1 MNGSVFETPD
11 EIIQLQALLDLSF
24 QLAGSHL
31 TDILT
36 ADRRLNAE
44 QLCEQLQGMCL
55 LVVATTT
62 ADGRPLVGPVDSY
75 FIHGSFHFSSG
86 RDSVKMRHL
95 TARPYVSAIH
105 IPGEEFA
112 VTVHGQVQ
120 LFNVLDP
127 TQGDLRQAMLD
138 HYLPKQG
145 PDFEIWLNDANPIGA
160 RIEAAKIFTFQMK
173 E

>member
-1 MNGSVFETPD
+1 
-11 EIIQLQALLDLSF
+11 
-24 QLAGSHL
+24 
-31 TDILT
+31 
-36 ADRRLNAE
+36 
-44 QLCEQLQGMCL
+44 
-55 LVVATTT
+55 
-62 ADGRPLVGPVDSY
+62 
-75 FIHGSFHFSSG
+75 
-86 RDSVKMRHL
+86 MRHL
-95 TARPYVSAIH
+95 TARPNVSAIH